1 MREDIINYLKNEIKN
16 RAENENNKF
25 GIGVLY
31 HIKAVVKNAKILA
44 DEYNADKEVCII
56 AAWLHDIASI
66 TDYKLYKEHHIH
78 GTIIADEILR
88 KFNYDE
94 DKIELV
100 KKCILNHR
108 GSIDNKRLSK
118 EEQIIADADAIS
130 HFDSIPS
137 LLYLAYKEKNMSI
150 EDGKEFVKSKLE
162 RSFNKL
168 SDDSKIFYE
177 EKFKNI
183 MKFF

>member
-66 TDYKLYKEHHIH
+66 TDYKLYKEHH
-78 GTIIADEILR
+78 
-88 KFNYDE
+88 
-94 DKIELV
+94 
-100 KKCILNHR
+100 
-108 GSIDNKRLSK
+108 
-118 EEQIIADADAIS
+118 
-130 HFDSIPS
+130 S

-183 MKFF
+183 MKIF

>member
-1 MREDIINYLKNEIKN
+1 MKEDIINYLKNEIKN

-31 HIKAVVKNAKILA
+31 HIQAVVKNAEILA
-44 DEYNADKEVCII
+44 NKYNADKEVCII

-66 TDYKLYKEHHIH
+66 TDYDLYEEHHIH
-78 GTIIADEILR
+78 GAKIADEILR
-88 KFNYDE
+88 KFKYDKN
-94 DKIELV
+94 KIELV

-108 GSIDNKRLSK
+108 GSLDNKRLSK

-130 HFDSIPS
+130 HFDSVPS
-137 LLYLAYKEKNMSI
+137 LLYLAYKQKNMSI
-150 EDGKEFVKSKLE
+150 EEGKEFVKSKLE

-168 SDDSKIFYE
+168 SDDSKTFYE
-177 EKFKNI
+177 EKFKNV
-183 MKFF
+183 MKIL